1 MKSST
6 SLEKGNEVFWF
17 GTNMNGTFDLI
28 YGTVKHAD
36 GENHYYVV
44 EEINGGRSLSTDN
57 PYDLIEFN
65 SIMKSHEIQYIR

>member
-1 MKSST
+1 MKFST
-6 SLEKGNEVFWF
+6 SLKEGDEVFWF

-36 GENHYYVV
+36 GENCFYVV
-44 EEINGGRSLSTDN
+44 EEINGARSLSTDN
-57 PYDLIEFN
+57 LYDLMEVN